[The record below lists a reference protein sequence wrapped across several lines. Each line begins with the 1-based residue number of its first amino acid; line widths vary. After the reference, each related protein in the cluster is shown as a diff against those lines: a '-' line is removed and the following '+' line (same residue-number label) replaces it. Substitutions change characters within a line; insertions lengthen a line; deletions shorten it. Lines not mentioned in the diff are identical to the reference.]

1 MYYTKT
7 LYMKKTLKITLI
19 TLVTT
24 IFACS
29 TYKPKQ
35 LVQSE
40 SHNSVIIS
48 ESDYNLFTINKNEIT
63 FGVTDKKP
71 IESDFYTNSN
81 FFTSESPIG
90 LVVVDGKT
98 INNRIIGGGY
108 FYVKNGKAYVSAK
121 KCPKKVDY
129 ASQTILWA
137 IDNGVVNEYLLTQGH
152 SKLKR
157 YRTILGEDIDGNIVM
172 ISSTRLGLVTIKEI
186 IDFAVTKGITE
197 AILLDGGTSVDYKFT
212 DDNNTTYF
220 ESVPETLKPLFE
232 IKKPTTYIY
241 GNFN

>member
-1 MYYTKT
+1 
-7 LYMKKTLKITLI
+7 MKKTLKVTLI
-19 TLVTT
+19 VLVVT

-35 LVQSE
+35 LVQPE
-40 SHNSVIIS
+40 PHNTTITS
-48 ESDYNLFTINKNEIT
+48 ESDYNIFTINKNEMT

-71 IESDFYTNSN
+71 VDSDFYTNSN

-90 LVVVDGKT
+90 LVVVDGKKL
-98 INNRIIGGGY
+98 NNRSVGGGY
-108 FYVKNGKAYVSAK
+108 FYVKNGKPHVSAK
-121 KCPKKVDY
+121 KCPKNVDY

-152 SKLKR
+152 SKLER
-157 YRTILGEDIDGNIVM
+157 YRTILGEDKDGNIVM

-186 IDFAVTKGITE
+186 VDFAITKGITE

-212 DDNNTTYF
+212 DDDDTAYF